1 MSAWWKGDRK
11 GWLRCERRGRVTG
24 GGIGYE
30 EGRRIADYPSVW
42 TVLDTYLIE
51 KKEVIINSESKCRGY
66 TR

>member
-1 MSAWWKGDRK
+1 M
-11 GWLRCERRGRVTG
+11 TG